1 MAKTTLLIKGQIWK
15 GFLGIILSI
24 TVFTDIRLFFI
35 YSTQSRTIGYY
46 FYGVFFVFILISSM
60 YFIFKYKFSSKFWLI
75 IGFLLFGFCLDL
87 LNGMKYGDALLQSST
102 MLCIPIA
109 IILYQEGYFSPKR
122 LSRII
127 FLISILHLT
136 FIIYS
141 FFDNTLINT
150 YTGYGNDLYLNVRA
164 VGIFQA
170 PGLLSFY
177 SIIVFSYGFIMFI
190 IKKDKL
196 NLFVTFFGLL
206 LGLLSGNRSFII
218 ALSLIIIIFLIWSP
232 ILKWGKRGFI
242 YYISL
247 LSMML
252 LLFNSLSNNFLG
264 DKLTTLSERFDYDL
278 IERDYETRLDGE
290 VGLLPGLMSLT
301 ENPLFGNTVMDKN
314 SESIKVSYKNKKF
327 SVNNGFINVIA
338 FRGIPA
344 AILFYF
350 VYFLSIKRYLKIINK
365 RLNTDNHA
373 MNAAFFFMV
382 LGGSIVC
389 MADAFLTSSIM
400 LILLLIPFTNLRHNS
415 RVV

>member
-1 MAKTTLLIKGQIWK
+1 MAKTTLIIKGQIWK

-24 TVFTDIRLFFI
+24 AVFTNIRLFFI
-35 YSTQSRTIGYY
+35 YLTQSRTIGYY
-46 FYGVFFVFILISSM
+46 FYGVFFVFILISSL
-60 YFIFKYKFSSKFWLI
+60 YFIYKYKFSSKFWLI
-75 IGFLLFGFCLDL
+75 IGFLLFGLYLDL
-87 LNGMKYGDALLQSST
+87 IVGLKYGNALQQGST
-102 MLCIPIA
+102 ILCIPLA
-109 IILYQEGYFSPKR
+109 IILYKQGYFSPKR

-141 FFDNTLINT
+141 FFDPTLLNTH
-150 YTGYGNDLYLNVRA
+150 TGYGNDLWLNVRA

-170 PGLLSFY
+170 PGVLSFY

-196 NLFVTFFGLL
+196 NFFVTFLGLL
-206 LGLLSGNRSFII
+206 LGILSGNRSFII

-242 YYISL
+242 YYISI
-247 LSMML
+247 LSMVL

-264 DKLTTLSERFDYDL
+264 DKLTTLSKRFDYDL

-290 VGLLPGLMSLT
+290 IGLLPGLMSLT
-301 ENPLFGNTVMDKN
+301 ENPLFGNTVMDKY
-314 SESIKVSYKNKKF
+314 SESIKVSYENKKF
-327 SVNNGFINVIA
+327 SVNNGFISVIA

-350 VYFLSIKRYLKIINK
+350 VYFLSIIRYLKIINK
-365 RLNTDNHA
+365 GVNTDNHA
-373 MNAAFFFMV
+373 MKAAFF
-382 LGGSIVC
+382 
-389 MADAFLTSSIM
+389 
-400 LILLLIPFTNLRHNS
+400 
-415 RVV
+415 